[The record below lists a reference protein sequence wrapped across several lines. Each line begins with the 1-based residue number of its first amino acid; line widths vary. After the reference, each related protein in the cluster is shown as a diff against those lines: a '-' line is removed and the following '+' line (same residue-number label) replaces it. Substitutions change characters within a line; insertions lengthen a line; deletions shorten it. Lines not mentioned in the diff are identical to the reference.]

1 MLTNVS
7 IVWLMYYFCFRT
19 QLEKAYKLCSPCK
32 KVLQVKLHKEKET
45 LLGRKLLETRTPEK
59 KNRKQDIQ
67 SKKLQ
72 SFINRTSKYVAGLL
86 FILILLECYKNIMKE
101 KNLPAFILNANE
113 IISSLLERVYSI
125 IKLKA
130 LMTFPSLEN
139 YISDVNNLLYFKV
152 LPKELN
158 LRNVY
163 TDHVNMLMQKGFGGF
178 ICLIQII
185 GLIWNVNKLKYTIFI
200 DLLMS
205 IFMIISIANK
215 AMAMDPIIMSLVK
228 VGKIINFFLFM

>member
-1 MLTNVS
+1 MCLLKVQFGSCT
-7 IVWLMYYFCFRT
+7 IFCFRM

-45 LLGRKLLETRTPEK
+45 LLGSKLLETRTPEK

-72 SFINRTSKYVAGLL
+72 SFINKTSKFVAGLL
-86 FILILLECYKNIMKE
+86 FILILLECYKNIMKQ
-101 KNLPAFILNANE
+101 KNLPTFILNAKE
-113 IISSLLERVYSI
+113 IISSLLKRVYSI
-125 IKLKA
+125 IKMKT

-139 YISDVNNLLYFKV
+139 YISDVNNLFCFDV

-163 TDHVNMLMQKGFGGF
+163 TDHANMLTQKLMGGF

-185 GLIWNVNKLKYTIFI
+185 GLIWNINKLKYIIVI

-205 IFMIISIANK
+205 VFMIISIANK
-215 AMAMDPIIMSLVK
+215 TMAMDPIIMSLVK
-228 VGKIINFFLFM
+228 VGNILFS

>member
-1 MLTNVS
+1 M
-7 IVWLMYYFCFRT
+7 

-32 KVLQVKLHKEKET
+32 KVLQVKLYKEKET
-45 LLGRKLLETRTPEK
+45 LLGSKLLETRTPDK

-72 SFINRTSKYVAGLL
+72 SFINGTSKFVAGIL
-86 FILILLECYKNIMKE
+86 FILISIECYRNIMKE
-101 KNLPAFILNANE
+101 KNLPTFILNVKE
-113 IISSLLERVYSI
+113 IISSLLERLYSI
-125 IKLKA
+125 IKLKT

-139 YISDVNNLLYFKV
+139 NINDVNNLLYFTV

-158 LRNVY
+158 LGNVY
-163 TDHVNMLMQKGFGGF
+163 TEHVNMLTQQALGGF

-185 GLIWNVNKLKYTIFI
+185 GLVWNSNKLKYTIFI

-205 IFMIISIANK
+205 VFMIISIANK
-215 AMAMDPIIMSLVK
+215 AMAMDPITMSLVK
-228 VGKIINFFLFM
+228 VGKMMYVLLLL